1 MAQIFAHRGAR
12 KAAPENTLPAFQ
24 KALEMHVDG
33 IELDVRC
40 SNDDVLVVMHDET
53 VERTTDGSGK
63 VSDLALAQLR
73 TLDAGSHF
81 GPEFAGVRIP
91 TLDEVLDLVGDRC
104 TVNIEIKTLAHDGGG
119 EVDRVAQIIAAR
131 ELYDQVIVSSFN
143 PIALIKMRHIDSR
156 IRLGLL
162 YEYSLPGYLC
172 KMWMGQAVAPEA
184 LHPKHTLVD
193 EMSVDDARKRRKA
206 VNTWTVNDVKEA
218 RRLNALGVDVIITDV
233 PDLIRTG
240 LSSNGDAAL

>member
-1 MAQIFAHRGAR
+1 
-12 KAAPENTLPAFQ
+12 
-24 KALEMHVDG
+24 MHVDG

-131 ELYDQVIVSSFN
+131 ELLRSGDRLVVQPDCADQDATYRFSN
-143 PIALIKMRHIDSR
+143 PSGTAI
-156 IRLGLL
+156 
-162 YEYSLPGYLC
+162 
-172 KMWMGQAVAPEA
+172 
-184 LHPKHTLVD
+184 
-193 EMSVDDARKRRKA
+193 
-206 VNTWTVNDVKEA
+206 
-218 RRLNALGVDVIITDV
+218 
-233 PDLIRTG
+233 
-240 LSSNGDAAL
+240 